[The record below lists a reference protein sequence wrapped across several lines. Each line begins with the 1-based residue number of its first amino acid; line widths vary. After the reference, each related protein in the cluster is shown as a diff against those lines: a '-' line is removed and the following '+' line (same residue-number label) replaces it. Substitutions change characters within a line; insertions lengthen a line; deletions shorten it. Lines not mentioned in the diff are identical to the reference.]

1 MPVGSKHSIVS
12 ENNIHV
18 NEYFGSTADLLRP
31 KKRPKIEHL
40 SSITIGYLHTKIGSK
55 KASDIKRMKVLLDS
69 GCGAT
74 LINHSLIGRLKT
86 TKEKKTKWKTKSG
99 SFNTNKKCNV
109 TFGLPAFHEHRKINW
124 NCYVDD
130 TDPDLCIYDLII
142 GRDLMHELGIDICFS
157 RAEMIWDNA
166 SIPMQ
171 EVDKL
176 SEQFLEQFEQ
186 ELLFAHDP
194 VTTDA
199 ERIQNI
205 VESKY
210 CPADLRTL
218 TSECKLL
225 NKSEQ
230 EKLYQLLNK
239 FANLFDG
246 TLGSWNTDPVELELR
261 EEHGKPYHSKPYPV
275 PHSQERKL
283 RDEVDRLVKHKVL
296 RKVNRSE
303 WACPMFTILKPDG
316 SLRSLADLREL
327 NKRIKRKPF
336 PLPKINDLL
345 QKLEGFQYATSL
357 DLNMGYYHL
366 ELTPNSSRLCTIVLP
381 WGKYE
386 YLRLPMGLCNSPDIF
401 QEKMSEL
408 MVGLEFARAYI
419 DDLLIVS
426 KGNFTTHLEHLE
438 QVLTR
443 LAEAGLK
450 INATK
455 SSFCCD
461 ELEYLG
467 YLINRTGVRP
477 TMKKVEAIKRISA
490 PTTRK
495 QLRSFIGMVN
505 YYRDMW
511 PKRSH
516 LLAPLSALT
525 SSKVKWNWTNECQQ
539 AFEQMKELIARET
552 LLTYPDFNKPFEIH
566 TDASQVQLG
575 ACISQEGKPVA
586 FYSRKLN
593 PAQTRYTT
601 TERELLS
608 IVETLKEFRNILLG
622 QQIIVHT
629 DHENLTYKKFV
640 SDRVMRWR
648 LFIEEYSPDLRYIK
662 GEDNVV
668 ADALS
673 RLPKELSNLVI
684 DDTHHLDDSMEA
696 YYTTMDCL
704 TDERKSET
712 DYHPLSYQ
720 RLDEAQQGAPDIK
733 KELRKD
739 NCKYHLKDFHG
750 GGITRSLVCYKDK
763 IVVPNKLQKH
773 VIDWYHT
780 TLCHPGINR
789 TEETIAQHLYWP
801 KMRSQITG
809 HVQTCPYC
817 QRNKRKVKKYGW
829 LPPKDAE
836 AIPWDKMCIDLIGP
850 YSIRR
855 KGRRTLICKCVTMID
870 PATGWFEIHQYI
882 DKQSMT
888 ISNIAEQEW
897 FARYPWPTQVTYD
910 RGSEF
915 IGKDFQKM
923 IKNDYGVKGKPI
935 TVRNPQANAIVERVH
950 QVIGNMIRT
959 FELENNYLDEDD
971 PWKGILSATAFAVRS
986 TFHTTLQ
993 NSPGQL
999 VFGRDMIFNIQH
1011 TANWEYIK
1019 QRKQQ
1024 IIHKNNKRENAGR
1037 IEHTYKVGDKVL
1049 LRRGTENKYEAPYA
1063 GPYTILKVN
1072 NNGTVRL
1079 MVKSVEDSYNLRRLE
1094 PYHSATDPDHGG
1106 VCNMRNSR
1114 KRRRI

>member
-1 MPVGSKHSIVS
+1 MGSNNSITKNK
-12 ENNIHV
+12 ENFYFK
-18 NEYFGSTADLLRP
+18 ECFGSTADLRRP
-31 KKRPKIEHL
+31 KKRSKTENL
-40 SSITIGYLHTKIGSK
+40 SSITIGYLESRKGSLK
-55 KASDIKRMKVLLDS
+55 SRDLKRMRVLLDS

-74 LINHSLIGRLKT
+74 LINHSLIGKLKT
-86 TKEKKTKWKTKSG
+86 TNQKKTTKWKTKAG
-99 SFNTNKKCNV
+99 TFNTDKRCKIN
-109 TFGLPAFHEHRKINW
+109 FSLPAFHEHRKISW
-124 NCYVDD
+124 NCYVDES
-130 TDPDLCIYDLII
+130 DPETCSYDLII
-142 GRDLMHELGIDICFS
+142 GRDLMHEIGIDICFS
-157 RAEMIWDNA
+157 TAEIKWDNA

-171 EVDKL
+171 SVEKLVD
-176 SEQFLEQFEQ
+176 EFMDQFEQ
-186 ELLFAHDP
+186 ELLYSHDP
-194 VTTDA
+194 DTTDA
-199 ERIQNI
+199 ARIQNI

-210 CPADLRTL
+210 CPADLKGIAE
-218 TSECKLL
+218 ECNLL
-225 NKSEQ
+225 NKNEK
-230 EKLYQLLNK
+230 EKLFNLLNK
-239 FANLFDG
+239 YSHLFDG
-246 TLGSWNTDPVELELR
+246 TLGSWKTDPVELELKDS
-261 EEHGKPYHSKPYPV
+261 ESKPYHSRPYPV
-275 PHSQERKL
+275 PHSQEQKL
-283 RDEVDRLVKHKVL
+283 RDEVKRLVQYGVL

-303 WACPMFTILKPDG
+303 WGCPMFTIVKPDG

-357 DLNMGYYHL
+357 DLNMGYYHI

-419 DDLLIVS
+419 DDLLVVS
-426 KGNFTTHLEHLE
+426 KGSFDTHMIHLEK
-438 QVLTR
+438 VLTR

-450 INATK
+450 INASK
-455 SSFCCD
+455 SHFCCD

-467 YLINRTGVRP
+467 YLINREGVRP
-477 TMKKVEAIKRISA
+477 TMKKVEAIKKIA
-490 PTTRK
+490 TPTTRK

-525 SSKVKWNWTNECQQ
+525 SSKVKWNWTDECQK
-539 AFEQMKELIARET
+539 AFEQMKDMIARET

-629 DHENLTYKKFV
+629 DHENLTYKNFN

-673 RLPKELSNLVI
+673 RLPKILAK
-684 DDTHHLDDSMEA
+684 LDKEETPLEESMEA
-696 YYTTMDCL
+696 FYTIMDCL
-704 TDERKSET
+704 AKEKESTIDH
-712 DYHPLSYQ
+712 HPLSYAK
-720 RLDEAQQGAPDIK
+720 LDTAQQACPDIK

-739 NCKYHLKDFHG
+739 SCKYLLKDFHG
-750 GGITRSLVCYKDK
+750 GGVTRQLVCYNEK
-763 IVVPNKLQKH
+763 IVVPTALQKQ
-773 VIDWYHT
+773 VIEWYHT

-789 TEETIAQHLYWP
+789 TEESIGQHLHWP
-801 KMRSQITG
+801 KMRSQITK
-809 HVQTCPYC
+809 HVQSCPTC

-829 LPPKDAE
+829 LPPKEAE
-836 AIPWDKMCIDLIGP
+836 AIPWDRMCIDLIGP
-850 YSIRR
+850 YKIKR
-855 KGRRTLICKCVTMID
+855 KGRKQLICKCVTMID
-870 PATGWFEIHQYI
+870 PATGWFEIHQFD
-882 DKQSMT
+882 DKKSMT
-888 ISNIAEQEW
+888 IANIAEQEW

-935 TVRNPQANAIVERVH
+935 TV
-950 QVIGNMIRT
+950 
-959 FELENNYLDEDD
+959 
-971 PWKGILSATAFAVRS
+971 
-986 TFHTTLQ
+986 
-993 NSPGQL
+993 
-999 VFGRDMIFNIQH
+999 
-1011 TANWEYIK
+1011 
-1019 QRKQQ
+1019 
-1024 IIHKNNKRENAGR
+1024 
-1037 IEHTYKVGDKVL
+1037 
-1049 LRRGTENKYEAPYA
+1049 
-1063 GPYTILKVN
+1063 
-1072 NNGTVRL
+1072 
-1079 MVKSVEDSYNLRRLE
+1079 
-1094 PYHSATDPDHGG
+1094 
-1106 VCNMRNSR
+1106 
-1114 KRRRI
+1114 

>member
-1 MPVGSKHSIVS
+1 MGTNYSNFKIS
-12 ENNIHV
+12 EPIYLKECFV
-18 NEYFGSTADLLRP
+18 STADLLRP
-31 KKRPKIEHL
+31 KKRAKIDKI
-40 SSITIGYLHTKIGSK
+40 SSVTIGYLESRKGSLK
-55 KASDIKRMKVLLDS
+55 SRDLKRMRILLDS
-69 GCGAT
+69 GCDGT
-74 LINHSLIGRLKT
+74 LINKSFVGKLKT
-86 TKEKKTKWKTKSG
+86 TKQLKKTKWKTKSG
-99 SFNTNKKCNV
+99 TLSTNTKCKINF
-109 TFGLPAFHEHRKINW
+109 TLPALHVNRKITW
-124 NCYVDD
+124 DCYVDES
-130 TDPDLCIYDLII
+130 DPEECNYDLII
-142 GRDLMHELGIDICFS
+142 GRDLMLEVGIDLCFS
-157 RAEMIWDNA
+157 TAEIIWDNA
-166 SIPMQ
+166 SIAMQ
-171 EVDKL
+171 SVDKL
-176 SEQFLEQFEQ
+176 GDENMDQFEQ

-194 VTTDA
+194 ATTDA

-205 VESKY
+205 VERKY
-210 CPADLRTL
+210 SPADLKGTAKA
-218 TSECKLL
+218 CKLL
-225 NKSEQ
+225 NENEQ
-230 EKLYQLLNK
+230 KQLYQLLNK
-239 FANLFDG
+239 YAHLFDG
-246 TLGSWNTDPVELELR
+246 TLGSWKTDPVELELKDKDC
-261 EEHGKPYHSKPYPV
+261 KPYHSRPYPV
-275 PHSQERKL
+275 PHSQEQKL
-283 RDEVDRLVKHKVL
+283 RDEVQRLCDFKVL

-303 WACPMFTILKPDG
+303 WACPMFTILKPDS

-357 DLNMGYYHL
+357 DLNMGYYHI

-419 DDLLIVS
+419 DDLLVVS
-426 KGNFTTHLEHLE
+426 KGNFETHLRHLE
-438 QVLTR
+438 KVFTR
-443 LAEAGLK
+443 LAHAGLK
-450 INATK
+450 VNVTK
-455 SSFCCD
+455 SHFCCD

-467 YLINRTGVRP
+467 YLINREGVRP
-477 TMKKVEAIKRISA
+477 TMKKVEAIKKIA
-490 PTTRK
+490 TPTTRK

-525 SSKVKWNWTNECQQ
+525 SSKVKWNWTDKCQL
-539 AFEQMKELIARET
+539 AFEDMKELIARET

-629 DHENLTYKKFV
+629 DHENLTYKNFN

-673 RLPKELSNLVI
+673 RLPKELAKLPK
-684 DDTHHLDDSMEA
+684 DDTPLDDTKEA
-696 YYTTMDCL
+696 YYATMDCYAREKAPRI
-704 TDERKSET
+704 DH
-712 DYHPLSYQ
+712 HPVSYEK
-720 RLDEAQQGAPDIK
+720 LDEAQQADPDLK
-733 KELRKD
+733 KELKKD
-739 NCKYHLKDFHG
+739 TCKYHIKDFHG
-750 GGITRSLVCYKDK
+750 GGKIRSLVCYKDK
-763 IVVPNKLQKH
+763 IVVPKPMQRH

-789 TEETIAQHLYWP
+789 TEETIAQHLFWP

-809 HVQTCPYC
+809 YVQTCPTC

-829 LPPKDAE
+829 LPPKEAE
-836 AIPWDKMCIDLIGP
+836 STPWDKMCIDLIGP
-850 YSIRR
+850 YKIKR
-855 KGRRTLICKCVTMID
+855 KGRKQLICRCVTMID
-870 PATGWFEIHQYI
+870 PATGWFEIHQYD
-882 DKQSMT
+882 DKRSIT
-888 ISNIAEQEW
+888 VANIAEQEW
-897 FARYPWPTQVTYD
+897 FSRYPWPTQVTYD

-959 FELENNYLDEDD
+959 FELESNYLDEDD

-1019 QRKQQ
+1019 NRKQQ
-1024 IIHKNNKRENAGR
+1024 LIEKNNKRENAKR
-1037 IEHTYKVGDKVL
+1037 IEHNYQPGDKVL

-1063 GPYTILKVN
+1063 GPFEILKVN
-1072 NNGTVRL
+1072 DNGTVRL
-1079 MVKSVEDSYNLRRLE
+1079 MVKSVEDSYNIRRLE
-1094 PYHSATDPDHGG
+1094 PFHSDTDPNHGG

-1114 KRRRI
+1114 KRRRL